1 MITLLVSDKI
11 PIEKGNYECILGKFL
26 LTASKKSTD
35 IPNFTVIINSHNM
48 RGKVLSIALKVL
60 SCNPARKVRTK

>member
-26 LTASKKSTD
+26 LTASKKSPD
-35 IPNFTVIINSHNM
+35 IPNFTVIINSI
-48 RGKVLSIALKVL
+48 IATKMPNLCY
-60 SCNPARKVRTK
+60 SCF